1 MFTIR
6 NSKFSLVRKTL
17 MVLTLVLMLGL
28 SMTSLIWADSVG
40 STGGTISFASG
51 DVTVEVPSAATSDE
65 VEITYTSLDG
75 SSAPGAAP
83 EGLAFGSQI
92 FELGVTKGGE
102 AESAYSFSRLVDVT
116 VKYNDADLAQA
127 FDGRSDHVNLY
138 LWDANFGVW
147 NLDAAA
153 SRDPVNNT
161 LTSRQQVL
169 VPVAVVV
176 SSASISTPSTGD
188 YGVTNSL
195 LALLLGLGLLSILG
209 GSYLLRREKNQGV
222 A

>member
-1 MFTIR
+1 MR
-6 NSKFSLVRKTL
+6 NSKFRIARKTL
-17 MVLTLVLMLGL
+17 MVLTLVLMMGL

-51 DVTVEVPSAATSDE
+51 DVSVEVPSAATSDDIE
-65 VEITYTSLDG
+65 VTYTSLDN

-83 EGLAFGSQI
+83 EGKVFGSQI
-92 FELGVTKGGE
+92 FELEVTKGGE
-102 AESAYSFSRLVDVT
+102 AQSAYSFARLVDVT

-127 FDGRSDHVNLY
+127 YGGRADHVNLY

-147 NLDAAA
+147 NLDVAA
-153 SRDPVNNT
+153 SRDSVNNT

-176 SSASISTPSTGD
+176 SSASISAPSTGD
-188 YGVTNSL
+188 YGITNSL
-195 LALLLGLGLLSILG
+195 IALLLGFGLLSVLG
-209 GSYLLRREKNQGV
+209 GSFLLRREKYQGI